1 MVGWSAVASLSSA
14 ADAGAT
20 GLDSPSSA
28 ASATPETSSRP
39 TVTGEDREASTA
51 RGAASSETQTA
62 LSEPTQDPPMVRSDA
77 PPTEPLGGG
86 YWGPLGKAPP
96 APQDGAWQRTSGSVI
111 LPLGILR
118 AGAGALSV
126 YASRSPR
133 CESWLDG
140 NESTCNGLRVYGYW
154 GLGFGVA
161 MAAAGA
167 AFLAIGVAKGRRYA
181 EWERQWSFRASV
193 VPGASNVGFRVRF

>member
-1 MVGWSAVASLSSA
+1 MTSRTRVCVGLWVAVSLA
-14 ADAGAT
+14 CGADAQGAT
-20 GLDSPSSA
+20 VDLG
-28 ASATPETSSRP
+28 
-39 TVTGEDREASTA
+39 GTA
-51 RGAASSETQTA
+51 H
-62 LSEPTQDPPMVRSDA
+62 DA
-77 PPTEPLGGG
+77 PPETAPSVMEPEDTGPRSTDDARPAEPIPSAPPREATPAPPLGGG

-96 APQDGAWQRTSGSVI
+96 APEDGAWQRTSGSVI

-126 YASRSPR
+126 YASQTPR

-140 NESTCNGLRVYGYW
+140 NETTCNGLRVYGYW

-181 EWERQWSFRASV
+181 EWQRQWSFRASV
-193 VPGASNVGFRVRF
+193 RPGASDVGFRIRF